1 MFYNMFFQIS
11 DCPGI
16 YRQCTAK
23 DEKLLAIFEVDT
35 GPYSR
40 EQFGYKKRGGSVKLK
55 VKNPLVEARLQLLV
69 KITIRIPSIS
79 NI

>member
-1 MFYNMFFQIS
+1 MFYTMFFRIS

-16 YRQCTAK
+16 YRQCTVK

-40 EQFGYKKRGGSVKLK
+40 EQFGYKKRGRSVKLK

-79 NI
+79 KM

>member
-35 GPYSR
+35 GLYSR
-40 EQFGYKKRGGSVKLK
+40 EQFGYEKRTGTVKLK

-79 NI
+79 KI

>member
-35 GPYSR
+35 GLYSR
-40 EQFGYKKRGGSVKLK
+40 EQFGYEKRTGTVKLK
-55 VKNPLVEARLQLLV
+55 VKNPLVEERLQLLV

-79 NI
+79 KI

>member
-23 DEKLLAIFEVDT
+23 DEKLLAIFQVDT
-35 GPYSR
+35 GLYSR
-40 EQFGYKKRGGSVKLK
+40 EQFGYEKRTGTVKLK
-55 VKNPLVEARLQLLV
+55 VKNPLVEERLQLLV

-79 NI
+79 KI

>member
-16 YRQCTAK
+16 CRQCTAK
-23 DEKLLAIFEVDT
+23 DKKLLAIFEVDT
-35 GPYSR
+35 GLYSR
-40 EQFGYKKRGGSVKLK
+40 EQFGYEKRTGTVKLK
-55 VKNPLVEARLQLLV
+55 VKNPLVEERLQLLV

-79 NI
+79 KI